1 MYLIKILDIG
11 VFESIN
17 IGIIMDIVIKFV
29 YIMN

>member
-17 IGIIMDIVIKFV
+17 IGILMDIVIKFV
-29 YIMN
+29 YIIN

>member
-17 IGIIMDIVIKFV
+17 IGILMDIVIKFV

>member
-11 VFESIN
+11 VFESID

>member
-17 IGIIMDIVIKFV
+17 IGILMDVVIKFV
-29 YIMN
+29 YKMN

>member
-17 IGIIMDIVIKFV
+17 IGILMDIVIKFV
-29 YIMN
+29 YKMN